1 MRYSKQRETVLNV
14 VNKSRAHPTA
24 EMVYQEVKKE
34 IPNISLGTVYRNLNV
49 LAEQG
54 MIKRISIPQDVDHF
68 DHRND
73 EHYHFYCTTCNH
85 LIDLPVD
92 RIDELIQRLEREEN
106 VEVNDYEVLLFGT
119 CQSCRQSKRGRN

>member
-106 VEVNDYEVLLFGT
+106 VEVND
-119 CQSCRQSKRGRN
+119 